1 MVIVRLECDNA
12 DEVFLTFNSVMSRE
26 NLILVRAN
34 NKGADQTAH
43 LRSLISA
50 FIIRYLESTISEL
63 ATRKF
68 AIF

>member
-34 NKGADQTAH
+34 NEGADQTAH

-50 FIIRYLESTISEL
+50 FI
-63 ATRKF
+63 
-68 AIF
+68 